1 MYAAGSEEEKR
12 AGGSLHGGTIAQSF
26 VFCKG
31 GVAGP
36 LERMVLLRLAPSFTG
51 GAGLACAVVPPGPPS
66 NVFGNRGTPPVPPAG
81 AAPPAPWL
89 GGWRRRLLT
98 LAGRI
103 PILTLPRVQGQ
114 GQSSPLHLA
123 GDGGGGV
130 FRFGASGS
138 NEALL
143 SSPGGE
149 SGSSVAGGRFLTTQR
164 PRGTL
169 VSGQR
174 PGTAGPTDRRG
185 GSEQT
190 WGI

>member
-1 MYAAGSEEEKR
+1 MYAAGSEEEQR
-12 AGGSLHGGTIAQSF
+12 AGVRLHGGTIAQSF

-31 GVAGP
+31 GVAGASDSGVRP
-36 LERMVLLRLAPSFTG
+36 PTGTDGLVLACALHQRRV
-51 GAGLACAVVPPGPPS
+51 GLACAAIPPAPPS
-66 NVFGNRGTPPVPPAG
+66 NVFRNRGTRCTPAG
-81 AAPPAPWL
+81 GTACPPAP
-89 GGWRRRLLT
+89 
-98 LAGRI
+98 
-103 PILTLPRVQGQ
+103 
-114 GQSSPLHLA
+114 A
-123 GDGGGGV
+123 GDGV
-130 FRFGASGS
+130 DVAFHLGASGS

-169 VSGQR
+169 VSGQWL
-174 PGTAGPTDRRG
+174 GAAGPTDRRG